1 MSSFDEGRSQKKVH
15 GRVGMPGATRSQK
28 FSINSGVTRDDRWQ
42 NLVTGA
48 FHLDDELASVRVRG
62 SVARRRLAIEYLD
75 SILEVFPSD
84 LDPVQDFEGYAV
96 RRLAQSL
103 RRALHDAGTPPV
115 ARPRARPA
123 RRKP

>member
-1 MSSFDEGRSQKKVH
+1 MN
-15 GRVGMPGATRSQK
+15 ATRSSE
-28 FSINSGVTRDDRWQ
+28 FSINLGVTRDDRWQ

-84 LDPVQDFEGYAV
+84 LDPVEDFEGYAV

-103 RRALHDAGTPPV
+103 RRALHDAGTPPP
-115 ARPRARPA
+115 ARPRARSP
-123 RRKP
+123 RRGSR

>member
-1 MSSFDEGRSQKKVH
+1 MSAC
-15 GRVGMPGATRSQK
+15 ATGDK
-28 FSINSGVTRDDRWQ
+28 IAGVLYQSAVMRDDRWQ

-62 SVARRRLAIEYLD
+62 SVARRRMAIEYLD
-75 SILEVFPSD
+75 SVLEVFPAD
-84 LDPVQDFEGYAV
+84 LDPAEDFEGYAV

-103 RRALHDAGTPPV
+103 RRALHDAGTAPP

-123 RRKP
+123 RGRQ